1 MEQMYLLTVI
11 VNLWVGFA
19 FILPWLSEKYPIFS
33 DFKGLTDKIPLQ
45 VKLGFSIFVLALGLV
60 KMLLSYNIVL
70 VGDLFPSLTL
80 ILASIV
86 LFGNVLKEKPDTLSL
101 SSKWMDLI
109 EKVREKQVIIGFLCI
124 AAGVLHFLIPKVI
137 FF

>member
-19 FILPWLSEKYPIFS
+19 FILPWLSEKYPIFD
-33 DFKGLTDKIPLQ
+33 DFKSLTDKIPLQ
-45 VKLGFSIFVLALGLV
+45 VKLGFSIFVLSLGLV

-70 VGDLFPSLTL
+70 VGDLFPAMTL

-86 LFGNVLKEKPDTLSL
+86 LFGSVLKEKPDTLSL
-101 SSKWMDLI
+101 PPKWMNLV
-109 EKVREKQVIIGFLCI
+109 EKIHEKQLIIGFLCI